1 MRYSFLIFFFTAIAF
16 SLQGQDNTILE
27 KGVVSY
33 IASQNI
39 YVKFKSTEN
48 IKVGDTLYIKN
59 GNLSVPKL
67 VVVNKS
73 SISCIC
79 SSLSTKRISVS
90 DEVFAQKSNTN
101 NSVILPEKNLSN
113 QQEDTS
119 SIAHQPRF
127 LEDKSTHKPNTN
139 KNKQIE
145 KETNYYPKQEGD
157 NEFKQLIKGRVSIAS
172 YNNMSDSR
180 NLNRMR
186 YTFSLRGNNL
196 GNSRLSLD
204 SYITFRH
211 TINEW
216 EEVKDNLSS
225 ALRVYSLA
233 LRYDFN
239 KSTNL
244 TLGRKINPKIS
255 SMGAVDGIQ
264 FEKGMGNFV
273 FGAILGSRPDYI
285 DYGLNFNLFQYG
297 AYISHESNTKNKFEQ
312 STIAFIEQRNN
323 SEIDRRFIYFQHS
336 SSLVGNLNL
345 FTSVEMSLYEKIN
358 NETNNSPSLTNLY
371 VSLRYRLSRKL
382 SFSASYDNRKN
393 IIYYES
399 YKSFIDRLIEDET
412 RQGVRININYRPFKY
427 VTWGINANW
436 RFQKNDKNL
445 SKNLNTYLTF
455 SRIPALNIR
464 TTITANFLQTNYLN
478 SRIFGIRISKEIIPG
493 KLSADINYRNVDY
506 KYLNYETKTH
516 QNIAG
521 MNFSLK
527 IANKLSLYM
536 YYEGI
541 FDNQNKIYNS
551 LNAKIIRRF

>member
-127 LEDKSTHKPNTN
+127 LEDKSTHKSNTN

-264 FEKGMGNFV
+264 FEKGMGKFV

>member
-264 FEKGMGNFV
+264 FEKGMGKFV